1 MRTQTRGSATPAAP
15 TQTAI
20 AGLAAVGLAAVI
32 CCAGALPA
40 SAAGPSGPPRPV
52 PAPTPP
58 PNSRAILAWG
68 SNAYGEL
75 GIGTTTDSDV
85 PAIVQAPGAT
95 QYTVVR
101 GMLSSYAVT
110 AGGKLYAWGLNSV
123 GQLGDGTKTMRLK
136 PVQVKLPAGVK
147 VTAVRAGGSFALAL
161 TSTGRVLSWGA
172 NNAGQL
178 GTGSTRPHLRPVWVN
193 LPRGVK
199 ATSIA
204 ASSERGYAVT
214 STGRLLGWG
223 YNQEGTLGDGTT
235 KERKAPVYARLPA
248 GTKVRSVAA
257 GLQHTLV
264 LTSTGR
270 VLGWGDDSLGQLGNG
285 TFTSSMKA
293 VRAKL
298 PAGVKVTALVAGKY
312 FSMALTSKHNIMTWG
327 SNDSG
332 ELGNGT
338 TAGSSTPVNVSLPP
352 FTAYAIGAGWGSST
366 ALTTGKFQPL

>member
-1 MRTQTRGSATPAAP
+1 
-15 TQTAI
+15 
-20 AGLAAVGLAAVI
+20 V
-32 CCAGALPA
+32 
-40 SAAGPSGPPRPV
+40 PV
-52 PAPTPP
+52 
-58 PNSRAILAWG
+58 
-68 SNAYGEL
+68 
-75 GIGTTTDSDV
+75 
-85 PAIVQAPGAT
+85 IVQAPGAT

-178 GTGSTRPHLRPVWVN
+178 G
-193 LPRGVK
+193 
-199 ATSIA
+199 
-204 ASSERGYAVT
+204 
-214 STGRLLGWG
+214 
-223 YNQEGTLGDGTT
+223 
-235 KERKAPVYARLPA
+235 
-248 GTKVRSVAA
+248 
-257 GLQHTLV
+257 
-264 LTSTGR
+264 
-270 VLGWGDDSLGQLGNG
+270 NG

-332 ELGNGT
+332 QLGNGT